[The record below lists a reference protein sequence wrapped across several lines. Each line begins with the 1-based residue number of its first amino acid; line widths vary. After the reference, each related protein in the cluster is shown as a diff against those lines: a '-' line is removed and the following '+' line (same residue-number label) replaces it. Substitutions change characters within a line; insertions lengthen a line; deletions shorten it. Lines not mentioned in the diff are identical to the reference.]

1 MPCLTEVA
9 RLMTEQITLARDKGL
24 LVKVGGAVTSRGS
37 LTDWPHPQKVILI
50 GGFAASPSLSKYLE
64 STLAQI
70 SKSQGRQ
77 VQLLCPR
84 VP

>member
-1 MPCLTEVA
+1 
-9 RLMTEQITLARDKGL
+9 MTEQITLAKEKGL
-24 LVKVGGAVTSRGS
+24 MVKVCDAATSHGS
-37 LTDWPHPQKVILI
+37 STNRAHPQKVILI

-64 STLAQI
+64 GTLAQI

-77 VQLLCPR
+77 VQLLCPK